1 MTQPMMTKQSDIIPW
16 PTVSVVTVCR
26 NALPLL
32 RKTVESV
39 VSQTFPDIEYVVID
53 GSSTDGTLEYVKS
66 LGNKVDVFIS
76 EPDNGIYD
84 AMNKGIAHSHGE
96 WIIFMNAGDTFY
108 ADDTVAQVFGGEDYS
123 GYGVV
128 YGDVA
133 KKVGDA
139 GDLVVK
145 KASAPHNSH
154 RMFFCHQSAFYRREE
169 LEHTLFD
176 TRHRMSAD
184 IHQVKRL
191 YNRGVKFR
199 QLDIPVAVFDTSGVS
214 NIRRSSGLR
223 DNISVVNELDPFLT
237 RLKLL
242 PKLYI
247 PYLICRLRH
256 K

>member
-1 MTQPMMTKQSDIIPW
+1 MTLPTMTNKSDIKPS
-16 PTVSVVTVCR
+16 PAVSVVTVCR

-39 VSQTFPDIEYVVID
+39 VSQSFPDIEYVIID
-53 GSSTDGTLEYVKS
+53 GSSTDGTREYVKS
-66 LGNKVDVFIS
+66 LGDKVTVFIS

-84 AMNKGIAHSHGE
+84 AMNKGIAHAHGE
-96 WIIFMNAGDTFY
+96 WVIFMNAGDTFY
-108 ADDTVAQVFGGEDYS
+108 SEDTVERVFANKDYS
-123 GYGVV
+123 GYGVI

-133 KKVGDA
+133 KGTDA
-139 GDLVVK
+139 EDLIVK

-169 LEHTLFD
+169 LEQTLFD

-191 YNRGVKFR
+191 YKRGVKFC
-199 QLDIPVAVFDTSGVS
+199 QLDMPIAIFDTSGVS
-214 NIRRSSGLR
+214 NVRRSTGLR

-247 PYLICRLRH
+247 PYLICSLRH

>member
-1 MTQPMMTKQSDIIPW
+1 MTLPMMTNKSDTKPR
-16 PTVSVVTVCR
+16 PTLTVVTVCR
-26 NALPLL
+26 NALPQL
-32 RKTVESV
+32 RKTALSV
-39 VSQTFPDIEYVVID
+39 ARQTFADIEYIIID
-53 GSSTDGTLEYVKS
+53 GASDDGTQEYVKS
-66 LGNKVDVFIS
+66 LGDMVDTFIS
-76 EPDNGIYD
+76 EPDGGIYD
-84 AMNKGIAHSHGE
+84 AMNKGIANAQGE
-96 WIIFMNAGDTFY
+96 WVIFMNAGDTFY
-108 ADDTVAQVFGGEDYS
+108 SEDTVERVFANKDYS

-133 KKVGDA
+133 KGPDTEH
-139 GDLVVK
+139 LIVK

-169 LEHTLFD
+169 LVNTPFD
-176 TRHRMSAD
+176 TCHRMSAD

-191 YNRGVKFR
+191 YKRGVKFC
-199 QLDIPVAVFDTSGVS
+199 QLDMPVAIFDTSGVS
-214 NIRRSSGLR
+214 NVRRSTGLR

-237 RLKLL
+237 RLRLL

>member
-1 MTQPMMTKQSDIIPW
+1 MTLPMMTNKSDTKPST
-16 PTVSVVTVCR
+16 TVTVVTVCR

-53 GSSTDGTLEYVKS
+53 GSSTDGTKEYVKS
-66 LGNKVDVFIS
+66 LGDKVDVFIS

-84 AMNKGIAHSHGE
+84 AMNKGIANAHGE

-108 ADDTVAQVFGGEDYS
+108 SDDTVAQVFGGEDYS
-123 GYGVV
+123 EYGVV

-139 GDLVVK
+139 EELIVK

-154 RMFFCHQSAFYRREE
+154 RMFFCHQSAFYRRED
-169 LEHTLFD
+169 LKHTLFD

-191 YNRGVKFR
+191 YKSGVKFC
-199 QLDIPVAVFDTSGVS
+199 QLDMPIAIFDTSGVS
-214 NIRRSSGLR
+214 NVRRSTGLR

-237 RLKLL
+237 RLRLL

-247 PYLICRLRH
+247 PYLVCRLRH